1 VTKRVDSEPIT
12 IYVAIAATYAASV
25 ATANYIK
32 THYGA
37 LPTRVRADKAR
48 KYSSED
54 SDRLAYPSGRSR
66 VLSVSR
72 SLRR

>member
-1 VTKRVDSEPIT
+1 MTKRVDSEPIT

-48 KYSSED
+48 KFHPKTAID
-54 SDRLAYPSGRSR
+54 LHTHRGGPAY
-66 VLSVSR
+66 
-72 SLRR
+72 